1 MVKRQTVWLSTMMVL
16 SLMLIGYYTM
26 NNGVQTT
33 SSTSGGTSAG
43 GGTVTT
49 VTPPPASP
57 ATAGSSSNGN
67 TGTQTGSSSPSSTGS
82 SSAGSTATGSAST
95 SAIDWFVTLQ
105 TQVDQELSRQEDVY
119 SQIIS
124 STNATANQM
133 TQAEEQLKQLETLI
147 GQIGNAKDAVM
158 GEGYKAVVIIP
169 DLKTNQATVYVK
181 TTSLSASDAVKVM
194 NIVSQNLNVPIN
206 NVIVNKHS

>member
-33 SSTSGGTSAG
+33 TNSGTG
-43 GGTVTT
+43 GSPGSTVTT
-49 VTPPPASP
+49 VTPP
-57 ATAGSSSNGN
+57 AGSSPTSGTSTLGGS
-67 TGTQTGSSSPSSTGS
+67 TGTQTGSS
-82 SSAGSTATGSAST
+82 ATATGSGNSGSNPSSSASP
-95 SAIDWFVTLQ
+95 SASDFFVSLQ
-105 TQVDQELSRQEDVY
+105 TQVDQDLSRQEDVY

-181 TTSLSASDAVKVM
+181 TSTLSASDAVKVM

>member
-33 SSTSGGTSAG
+33 SNSGTAG
-43 GGTVTT
+43 SPGSTVTT
-49 VTPPPASP
+49 VTPP
-57 ATAGSSSNGN
+57 AGSSTTSG
-67 TGTQTGSSSPSSTGS
+67 TSTLGGSTATQTGSSATTTGSGNSGSSPSQ
-82 SSAGSTATGSAST
+82 SASP
-95 SAIDWFVTLQ
+95 SASDWFVTLQ

-181 TTSLSASDAVKVM
+181 TSTLSASDAVKVM